1 MALRPDFHQCLTSRG
16 LQPATITVLR
26 KESILQES
34 TLQVLTDSDLPS
46 LKSKHG
52 LILGQ
57 FALLRSARED
67 LHKTAD
73 DGFDIIELDDAPA
86 ELAISEVA
94 SGEQK
99 GGRASKNSVAVK
111 YRVGSGERARER

>member
-1 MALRPDFHQCLTSRG
+1 M
-16 LQPATITVLR
+16 LR

-34 TLQVLTDSDLPS
+34 TLQLLTDSDLHS

-52 LILGQ
+52 ITLGQ

-73 DGFDIIELDDAPA
+73 DGFGIIELDDAPA
-86 ELAISEVA
+86 ELGISVVA

-99 GGRASKNSVAVK
+99 GGRAGQNNVAVK
-111 YRVGSGERARER
+111 YRVGSGEREVR